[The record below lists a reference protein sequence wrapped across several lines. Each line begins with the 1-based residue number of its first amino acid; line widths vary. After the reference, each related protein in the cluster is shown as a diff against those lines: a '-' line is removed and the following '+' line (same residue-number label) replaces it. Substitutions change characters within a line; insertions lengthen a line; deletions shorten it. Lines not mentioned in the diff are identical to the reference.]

1 MCLKESDI
9 EGRFASKSELNEQIF
24 KLSIQVKPSSSGEE
38 VSSVALDALDRKL
51 SNSIADLSDRMA
63 TFVTKKDHDGYQRNI
78 DSIITSL
85 KS

>member
-24 KLSIQVKPSSSGEE
+24 KLSIQAKPSSSGEE